1 MLNREQ
7 KQENSEYFFNM
18 ISMLNEGG
26 IYIWKDERE
35 MFTMKNDRLIGKKHA
50 VNKLKRIT
58 LKSFHSRLVVK

>member
-7 KQENSEYFFNM
+7 KQVNSEYMLNL

-26 IYIWKDERE
+26 IHIWPDENE
-35 MFTMKNDRLIGKKHA
+35 TYTMKNGKLIGKKHA
-50 VNKLKRIT
+50 INKLKLIT

>member
-7 KQENSEYFFNM
+7 KQENSEYTLNM

-35 MFTMKNDRLIGKKHA
+35 TFTMKNGSLIGKKHA

-58 LKSFHSRLVVK
+58 LPYIHNRLIVK